1 MVLLKAQIFINPTN
15 DDIREALTLLG
26 NMLKSICDASGN
38 LYLWDGDALEH
49 RQVMD
54 RYGIPDDLYY
64 TAQRYYKDHGG
75 EQQLAEYAA
84 FWRDSIKRKNW
95 IDGEWFNTG

>member
-1 MVLLKAQIFINPTN
+1 MEPQIFINPS
-15 DDIREALTLLG
+15 DVDIRDAVTLPG

-38 LYLWDGDALEH
+38 MYLWDGEALEHH

-64 TAQRYYKDHGG
+64 IAQRYYKDHGG
-75 EQQLAEYAA
+75 EQQLMEYVQH
-84 FWRDSIKRKNW
+84 WREHIKGKSW
-95 IDGEWFNTG
+95 IDGSWL